1 MFSYILNIAT
11 ACIAWWEVIDMLE
24 IFAYRTV
31 TVVQFTDQNW
41 ISKTVYCIRCV
52 RFCKIGFISCNAK
65 IALLRASM
73 LVTYYIKLFRR
84 GIYRHNAILM
94 FLLLLVAKK
103 KSNANFSLF
112 NIFRKCSQKCL
123 REVAFKPFKFVL
135 KDFSMFSTRT
145 IVYGLPKSS
154 ITLSN
159 IIHN

>member
-1 MFSYILNIAT
+1 
-11 ACIAWWEVIDMLE
+11 MLE

-103 KSNANFSLF
+103 KSNSNFSLF

-135 KDFSMFSTRT
+135 KDFFNVLYQNIS
-145 IVYGLPKSS
+145 VWSS
-154 ITLSN
+154 KEQYNFIQYHSQLN
-159 IIHN
+159 IIIFL